1 LWSDPAG
8 LIVGTVVFA
17 VGQSLAYP
25 AVTLL
30 AIARTRPSER
40 SAAIGDV
47 GASVDSALRIGALAL
62 GTASEIVGYAGAFR
76 RGRRSC
82 RVRPCRAR
90 PSHADGVAHVNW

>member
-1 LWSDPAG
+1 MALWSDAAG

-40 SAAIGDV
+40 SAAIGAV
-47 GASVDSALRIGALAL
+47 GASVDSALGLGALAL
-62 GTASEIVGYAGAFR
+62 GTASEIVGYAGAF
-76 RGRRSC
+76 
-82 RVRPCRAR
+82 
-90 PSHADGVAHVNW
+90 GVAAAVAACGLVVLARLTPMATS